1 VEHIEVIHADDLPRF
16 AGLGVIASMQP
27 LHAPLNAGQEDVW
40 RERVQQADWDRS
52 FAWRTLRE
60 AGAVLAFGSDWSV
73 ASPDPIAGIHAAL
86 NRQPWGAGHEA
97 QAQTLAEAIASYTRD
112 AAYAEFQEA
121 VKGQIKVGL
130 WADLVLLTADI
141 FLVPPEDL
149 LDVRVALTI
158 CNGRVVY
165 ERA

>member
-1 VEHIEVIHADDLPRF
+1 
-16 AGLGVIASMQP
+16 
-27 LHAPLNAGQEDVW
+27 
-40 RERVQQADWDRS
+40 VQQADWDRS